1 MNNMS
6 IRKQLMLA
14 VGCTILVLLALSSVY
29 SYYQARAS
37 LAGEISE
44 RIRITGIKTAS
55 FVSNWIDA
63 KGKIVSA
70 STGSLNSNLS
80 AGDIVAN
87 GQRAGGFMYLYLGTQ
102 DGNMV
107 MRPDD
112 ELPAGYDPRVRPWY
126 TQAKQAGKQIITPP
140 YVDASTGVMVITFAE
155 PTRNGVLAG
164 DVALTEVVDQVL
176 DIDLGENGYAAL
188 LNDEQKFMV
197 HPDDALLDKPVS
209 NLLDGSTRLQLG
221 QIVTAE
227 FDGRKSLL
235 GLYPVDGTDW
245 QVLLVAPEKEAYA
258 SLSALRWSSWVT
270 GILTIVIVTLITGV
284 IISRLLKPLANLSVA
299 MSDIA
304 QGDADLTKRLEV
316 LRNDEIGALSHAFNV
331 FIGSIHELVSQS
343 MSSSKELDSLSS
355 SARTN
360 AEENNQAVQ
369 VQQSEISQVA
379 VAVNELSSTSSEVA
393 SNASDTAGAAQNATA
408 EGQSGMVNAEENKR
422 RMGRL
427 TDQIDDATGVITQLD
442 EQAQQITGILATI
455 QGIAE
460 QTNLLALNAAIEAA
474 RAGEQ
479 GRGFAVVA
487 DEVRTLSQRTH
498 EATGEI
504 QEMIDNLKQHSQ
516 SAVSIMQTSK
526 DLTAETADSAAQV
539 TQSLTAIADAL
550 GDISERSQNIAN
562 ASREQH
568 AATEEI
574 SRIATAIQSA
584 SDDLAGNVA
593 EAMNQSG
600 QLHTLSTNIAGNL
613 SRFRV

>member
-14 VGCTILVLLALSSVY
+14 VGITILVLLALSSAF
-29 SYYQARAS
+29 SYYQARSS
-37 LAGEISE
+37 LADEISE
-44 RIRITGIKTAS
+44 RIRITGEKTSS
-55 FVSNWIDA
+55 FVSSWIDA
-63 KGKIVSA
+63 KGKVVSA
-70 STGSLNSNLS
+70 AASSLGSSVSTADVVGQGQKS
-80 AGDIVAN
+80 GD
-87 GQRAGGFMYLYLGTQ
+87 FMYLYLGTQ
-102 DGNMV
+102 DGEMT

-112 ELPAGYDPRVRPWY
+112 DLPAGYDPRVRPWY
-126 TQAKQAGKQIITPP
+126 TQAKQAGRQIITPP
-140 YVDASTGVMVITFAE
+140 YVDASTGTMVITFAE

-164 DVALTEVVDQVL
+164 DVALTAVVQQVL
-176 DIDLGENGYAAL
+176 NIDLGENGYAAL
-188 LNDEQKFMV
+188 LNAEQKFMV
-197 HPDDALLDKPVS
+197 HPDEKLLDKPISSLMSATGKLRSGSVVS
-209 NLLDGSTRLQLG
+209 ADFGG
-221 QIVTAE
+221 HH
-227 FDGRKSLL
+227 SLL
-235 GLYPVDGTDW
+235 GLYPIDGTDW

-258 SLSALRWSSWVT
+258 SLDSLRWSSWIT

-284 IISRLLKPLANLSVA
+284 IISRLLRPLANLSVA

-304 QGDADLTKRLEV
+304 QGEADLTKRLEV
-316 LRNDEIGALSHAFNV
+316 VRNDEIGALSNAFNIFV
-331 FIGSIHELVSQS
+331 SSIHELVSQS
-343 MSSSKELDSLSS
+343 MDSSRQLDSLSS

-393 SNASDTAGAAQNATA
+393 SNASDTAGAAQNATS

-427 TDQIDDATGVITQLD
+427 TSQIDDATGVITQLD

-526 DLTAETADSAAQV
+526 ELTDETADSAAQV

-574 SRIATAIQSA
+574 SRIATAIQTA

-600 QLHTLSTNIAGNL
+600 QLHSLSTSIAGNL